1 MSNVIK
7 FPAALKMLAATSGC
21 PSRLILGD
29 EKISSRIIVDLK
41 REIITITLTQVNT
54 LYVHLPVVDIGDD
67 VSRLENCGG
76 GRVGLHS
83 GDPNQQTTWVL
94 SRQCWSWW
102 WWWWWPWWWCF
113 WWRCLT
119 TCWWRSMIMLQYK
132 RPKYATCLY
141 SKLSPQ
147 QSLKLDL
154 CRLSFILE
162 NIHPWSSVGL
172 ALHWLSGL

>member
-1 MSNVIK
+1 MGPKLQFRCLDTMIKNMNCCLSVFFENDLSMSNVIK

-54 LYVHLPVVDIGDD
+54 LCVHLPVVDIGDD

-94 SRQCWSWW
+94 SWECWSW
-102 WWWWWPWWWCF
+102 
-113 WWRCLT
+113 
-119 TCWWRSMIMLQYK
+119 
-132 RPKYATCLY
+132 
-141 SKLSPQ
+141 
-147 QSLKLDL
+147 
-154 CRLSFILE
+154 
-162 NIHPWSSVGL
+162 
-172 ALHWLSGL
+172 